1 MIEFI
6 RRDKDL
12 LEEMVEQA
20 VREVIFRNEINVRMR
35 DLSKPENANFR
46 KTLDPRPRRKPKKSR
61 FPKNLPFRIRPPRKK
76 KQKIT
81 KICC

>member
-1 MIEFI
+1 M
-6 RRDKDL
+6 
-12 LEEMVEQA
+12 LEGMVEQA

-35 DLSKPENANFR
+35 ELSKPGNVNFR

-61 FPKNLPFRIRPPRKK
+61 FPKNLPLRIRPPRKK
-76 KQKIT
+76 KQMIT

>member
-1 MIEFI
+1 M
-6 RRDKDL
+6 

-35 DLSKPENANFR
+35 DLSKPENVNFR
-46 KTLDPRPRRKPKKSR
+46 KTLDPRLKKRPKKSR
-61 FPKNLPFRIRPPRKK
+61 YPKNLPFRIRPPRKK
-76 KQKIT
+76 KQTIT